1 MSKANCRIFVSLF
14 GPPSD
19 LHVKCKDVIDH
30 GFFHGE
36 QTSQESDE
44 CFNKTGRKHGS
55 YLIRLRK
62 GAKHQM
68 ALAFVDDSG
77 NTKHM
82 LISIGKN
89 GFALHANGTSLP
101 VKKKKIQRAAL
112 LMLRA
117 LFHLFTAPFWD
128 DWSVPVKV
136 CLSSKVQHHGDL
148 RSKRV
153 CTVT

>member
-19 LHVKCKDVIDH
+19 LHVKCKDAIDH

-101 VKKKKIQRAAL
+101 VKKKRFSAQ
-112 LMLRA
+112 
-117 LFHLFTAPFWD
+117 PY
-128 DWSVPVKV
+128 
-136 CLSSKVQHHGDL
+136 
-148 RSKRV
+148 
-153 CTVT
+153 